1 MSKVTRRHKV
11 PARLIINCGPVAHSV
26 VTPDL
31 LVTERCA
38 EGLQCLCS
46 SDVDVLICLA
56 KSAVRQSD
64 ALATAAFANSRLHAQ
79 VAQMLGPMW
88 RGDLCLTRSSMKM
101 HKLAFVKEIVN

>member
-1 MSKVTRRHKV
+1 MTWRHKV

-31 LVTERCA
+31 PVTEGCV

-64 ALATAAFANSRLHAQ
+64 ALATAAFANGSLHAQ
-79 VAQMLGPMW
+79 VAQTLGPMW
-88 RGDLCLTRSSMKM
+88 RGDLGLTR
-101 HKLAFVKEIVN
+101 VT